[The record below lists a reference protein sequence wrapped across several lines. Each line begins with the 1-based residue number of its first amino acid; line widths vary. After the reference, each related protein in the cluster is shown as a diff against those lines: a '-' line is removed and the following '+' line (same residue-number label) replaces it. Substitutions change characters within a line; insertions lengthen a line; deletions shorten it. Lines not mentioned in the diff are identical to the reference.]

1 MSNYYAGYDPAAEP
15 YYGEGSRPAE
25 IAAKRPAKKLEKG
38 IKRILIIAAVILIA
52 QLIWLFGISPFIPYA
67 TIEVQGIPGLGRA
80 DILSLSGINENTS
93 FFSTNAKNI
102 EKILSGQLL
111 VESAVVIKR
120 FPDKLSIF
128 LTPRE
133 AAAVTLASTSAG
145 QTPVFIDRRGVFFK
159 TGQVKEGTT
168 LPVISGL
175 ENPRLNMRL
184 PDALVPL
191 LDSLYVMASNAPE
204 LLSVISEI
212 RIERKA
218 WDGFDLVL
226 FPVHSSIRVRVENS
240 LTEDVLRFM
249 LLMLNVFEGEKQ
261 KPEEIDFRSG
271 IGSYTANRGYYE

>member
-1 MSNYYAGYDPAAEP
+1 MSNYYADYEP
-15 YYGEGSRPAE
+15 VSESYYSDDSRSEE
-25 IAAKRPAKKLEKG
+25 IAAKRSAKKLEKG
-38 IKRILIIAAVILIA
+38 IKRLLIIAAVILAA

-67 TIEVQGIPGLGRA
+67 TIEVNGISGLERA

-93 FFSTNAKNI
+93 YFSTNTKNI
-102 EKILSGQLL
+102 EKILSGHLL

-120 FPDKLSIF
+120 FPDKISIF

-133 AAAVTLASTSAG
+133 AAAVTLANRSTGLS
-145 QTPVFIDRRGVFFK
+145 PVFIDRRGIFFK
-159 TGQVKEGTT
+159 TGQMREGET

-175 ENPRLNMRL
+175 ENPQLNMRL

-191 LDSLYVMASNAPE
+191 MDSLYVMASNAPE

-240 LTEDVLRFM
+240 LTEDVLRYM

-271 IGSYTANRGYYE
+271 IGTYTVNRGYYE